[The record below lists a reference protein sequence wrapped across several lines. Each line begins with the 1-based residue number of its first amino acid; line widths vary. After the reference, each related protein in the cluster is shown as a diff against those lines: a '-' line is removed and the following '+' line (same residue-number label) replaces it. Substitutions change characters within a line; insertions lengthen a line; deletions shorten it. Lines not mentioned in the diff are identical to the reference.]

1 MEITNTTDALSF
13 LYGLSLNQTNLRF
26 RGQADFDWPVQ
37 PSIYRFSGFQRYQTV
52 RFEEYLLEAR
62 PQEPTQPLTHTTYE
76 LEWLMVSQHYAVP
89 TRLLDWTIDILIAL
103 YFSCDDEANLGKDGA
118 LFICNQDDYPMFN
131 AYNQRAMESQQLSFV
146 STNVVNPRMRLQSGC
161 FMMWGHAPLD
171 DSTRES
177 YDLWSYHQA
186 QNRDCFME
194 KIRVAA
200 SNKRTILNELDQIY
214 AINHDSIYNVKGY
227 LERKYLNQFV
237 HLKETLRLMTLY
249 VTDAD
254 QLSEEEERRAR
265 SNFRIECRNMFG
277 QCINLRK
284 M

>member
-1 MEITNTTDALSF
+1 MEITNTADALSF

-26 RGQADFDWPVQ
+26 RGQADFGWPVQ
-37 PSIYRFSGFQRYQTV
+37 PSIYRFCEFQRYQTV
-52 RFEEYLLEAR
+52 QFEKFLLDAR
-62 PQEPTQPLTHTTYE
+62 PQEPTPPLTHTTYE

-103 YFSCDDEANLGKDGA
+103 YFSCDDEDNLDKDGA
-118 LFICNQDDYPMFN
+118 LFVCNHNDYPMFT
-131 AYNQRAMESQQLSFV
+131 AYNQRAIESQQLSFV

-171 DSTRES
+171 DSTHEI
-177 YDLWSYHQA
+177 YDLWTYHKA

-200 SNKRTILNELDQIY
+200 SNKRTILNELDKIY
-214 AINHDSIYNVKGY
+214 AINHDSIYNVNGY
-227 LERKYLNQFV
+227 LEQTYLKQFV

-254 QLSEEEERRAR
+254 RLTEEQERRAR

-277 QCINLRK
+277 QCVNIRK